1 MENLNQLKDFLSTSR
16 KVVIIPHRKPDADA
30 LGSCLALW
38 LFLKK
43 KGHQPVV
50 ISPTDYPR
58 FLNWMPGNSEVVIY
72 NNGSSK
78 PKADQLIA
86 EADLV
91 VCLDF
96 SSLNRIDQMTASVAK
111 SQGKKLLI
119 DHHIGKEDFADFELW
134 EVSAAA
140 TAELMYD
147 FIEMM
152 GGEALIDLD
161 IASCLYAG
169 IMTDTGSFK
178 FPNTSAKVHR
188 TVAKLLDLG
197 LDASRIHR
205 AIHDNSTF
213 GRLQL
218 LGFALCNRLKVLP
231 EYRIGYFALTEA
243 DLLQFDYE
251 TGDTEGL
258 VNYAL
263 SVENIIAA
271 ALFIE
276 DRGHVKMSFRSIG
289 DFSVNELANQYFN
302 GGGHKNAAGARMEG
316 SLPDVVNRFL
326 DLLPQYQSQ
335 LLAIKDI

>member
-1 MENLNQLKDFLSTSR
+1 MENLDQLKKMLANPLR
-16 KVVIIPHRKPDADA
+16 IVILPHRKPDADA

-43 KGHQPVV
+43 LGHQPVV
-50 ISPTDYPR
+50 ISPTDYPH
-58 FLNWMPGNSEVVIY
+58 FLHWMSGNSEVIIY
-72 NNGSSK
+72 NDGSSK
-78 PKADQLIA
+78 PKADTLIA
-86 EADLV
+86 EADLIA
-91 VCLDF
+91 CLDF
-96 SSLNRIDQMTASVAK
+96 SALNRIDQMTASVASSK
-111 SQGKKLLI
+111 AKKLLI

-134 EVSAAA
+134 DIKAAA
-140 TAELMYD
+140 TAELIYD
-147 FIEMM
+147 FIVMLE
-152 GGEALIDLD
+152 GEHLMDIDM
-161 IASCLYAG
+161 AACLYAG

-188 TVAKLLDLG
+188 TIAHLLDLG

-205 AIHDNSTF
+205 AIHDNSSF
-213 GRLQL
+213 SRLQL
-218 LGFALCNRLKVLP
+218 LGFSLCNRLKVLP

-243 DLLQFDYE
+243 DLMQFNYQ

-263 SVENIIAA
+263 SVQNIIAA

-276 DRGHVKMSFRSIG
+276 DKGHVKMSFRSVG
-289 DFSVNELANQYFN
+289 DFSVNDLAREYFN

-316 SLPDVVNRFL
+316 SLPSVVNRFL